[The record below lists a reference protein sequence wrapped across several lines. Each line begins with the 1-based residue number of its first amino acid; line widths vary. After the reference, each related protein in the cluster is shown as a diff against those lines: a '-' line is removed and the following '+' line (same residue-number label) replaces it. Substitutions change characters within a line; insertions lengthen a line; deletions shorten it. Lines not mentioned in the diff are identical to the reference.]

1 MPEYLPWSGLVVNM
15 KCVFFNK
22 KKVIKKT
29 PQKTKNNYND
39 LSDAYLKRYI
49 DFLIYKL
56 NIFKNTI
63 RNQVQL

>member
-1 MPEYLPWSGLVVNM
+1 MPEYLPWSGLAVNM
-15 KCVFFNK
+15 KCIFFNK
-22 KKVIKKT
+22 KKSLKKNKK
-29 PQKTKNNYND
+29 QKTITMTNQMHIWKD
-39 LSDAYLKRYI
+39 I

>member
-1 MPEYLPWSGLVVNM
+1 MTYQMHIW
-15 KCVFFNK
+15 KD
-22 KKVIKKT
+22 T
-29 PQKTKNNYND
+29 
-39 LSDAYLKRYI
+39 